1 VNRAAYKDI
10 LEWKSSINCK
20 PLVLYGA
27 RQVGK
32 TWLLKEFGK
41 KEFEVT
47 LYINFDTDRKVHS
60 FFKDDISP
68 QFIIRSLENHFNEKI
83 EPAKTLLIFDEIQ
96 ECQRAKDA
104 LKYFNEDAP
113 QYYIAAAGSFLGIA
127 SGKFPVGQ
135 VNELTLYPMTFN
147 EFLEAAGR
155 ELLAQTLR
163 ETDTPALINASH
175 ELFTMMLR
183 QYLFVG
189 GMPEAVKTY
198 AETENFAAVRGVQ
211 EAILNNYKNDFSKH
225 INAANIPK
233 VNMLFDSIPLHLARE
248 KKKFIYKEVKT
259 GGRASEFESAMN
271 WLAGTGFVHKVD
283 RTTDAKIPLSRY
295 TEREYF
301 KLYMLDTGLLAAK
314 ARLDIS
320 TFLTGDNMIF
330 NEFKGALAE
339 QFALQ
344 ELKALTKF
352 PVFYWGNA
360 SGKAEVDF
368 IVQYK
373 NEIIP
378 IEVKSSVNTKS
389 QSLSV
394 YIEKYHPQN
403 AIRVSLKNYGRNGK
417 FLCVPLYLIG
427 NIESVLGEAV

>member
-1 VNRAAYKDI
+1 MNRLLYKN
-10 LEWKSSINCK
+10 LLKWKSLANRK

-41 KEFEVT
+41 REFEFT
-47 LYINFDTDRKVHS
+47 IYINFNTDRKVHS
-60 FFKDDISP
+60 IFKDDISP
-68 QFIIRSLENHFNEKI
+68 QFIIKNLENYHNKKI
-83 EPAKTLLIFDEIQ
+83 EPAKTLLIFDEIH

-113 QYYIAAAGSFLGIA
+113 QYYIAAAGSFLCIS

-135 VNELTLYPMTFN
+135 VNELTLYPMTFY

-155 ELLAQTLR
+155 GLLAETLS

-189 GMPEAVKTY
+189 GMPEAVKTFMETDSL
-198 AETENFAAVRGVQ
+198 AEVRSVQ
-211 EAILNNYKNDFSKH
+211 EVILNNYKNDFSKH
-225 INAANIPK
+225 INASDIPK
-233 VNMLFDSIPLHLARE
+233 VNMLFESIPFHLAKE

-259 GGRASEFESAMN
+259 GGRVSEFENAMN
-271 WLAGTGFVHKVD
+271 WLINAGLVHKVD

-301 KLYMLDTGLLAAK
+301 KLYMLDVGLLVVK

-320 TFLTGDNMIF
+320 TFLTSDNLIF

-339 QFALQ
+339 QFTLQ

-378 IEVKSSVNTKS
+378 IEVKSSINTKS

-394 YIEKYHPQN
+394 YIEKYHPEN

-417 FLCVPLYLIG
+417 FLSVPLYLIG
-427 NIESVLGEAV
+427 NIESVLSGKY